1 MNFLITLLLSA
12 ASVSPDIQRLAPA
25 ALHELVEKGDAVIID
40 VRGSVPFELGHVR
53 GAVWMPL
60 GKLSERAGEL
70 PEEKLIVAYCT
81 CKAEETSLEAARLL
95 ASYGFKR
102 VAVLVGGYP
111 AWVEAGLPT
120 ASNRAPATVPA
131 GAATAAPSSSGRPA
145 SRLAPPAG
153 VPCSRDE
160 LTVHSGAVIG
170 WTRESGRTTL
180 TLRTGSES
188 SETVTL
194 RHTGDHARS
203 FLFEGSPFLPRH
215 WERIESKP
223 GSLLP
228 GMAAIVWVCRDGGVL
243 VDWRPSGVPN

>member
-1 MNFLITLLLSA
+1 MTLLLALLLSA
-12 ASVSPDIQRLAPA
+12 ASVTPDIQRLAPA
-25 ALHELVEKGDAVIID
+25 VVQELVKKGDAVIID

-70 PEEKLIVAYCT
+70 PEEKLVVAYCT

-102 VAVLVGGYP
+102 VAVMVGGYP

-120 ASNRAPATVPA
+120 ASNRAPATAPA
-131 GAATAAPSSSGRPA
+131 GSAAAASSGKPG

-153 VPCSRDE
+153 VPCAREE
-160 LTVHSGAVIG
+160 LTVYSGPVTG
-170 WTRESGRTTL
+170 WTREGERTTV
-180 TLRTGSES
+180 TVRTGSES

-194 RHTGDHARS
+194 RHAANDARF

-223 GSLLP
+223 GSLRP
-228 GMAAIVWVCRDGGVL
+228 GMAANVWVCRDGGVL
-243 VDWRPSGVPN
+243 VDWRPAGVAN